1 MPHIAMGYWDVVAG
15 LDQLD
20 SSIKVCEF
28 PKQLEV
34 WVGSKHGCH
43 ALDMTGP
50 KQLFTALTT
59 EGG

>member
-1 MPHIAMGYWDVVAG
+1 MGYWDVVAG